1 MKNSGSLIGAVL
13 VGAAVGAALGIL
25 FAPDKGSETRRKLMD
40 GAKDLADNLK
50 DKISEGAGMLNG
62 IGANHEMDSFYENV
76 HSKSNPNSELV

>member
-13 VGAAVGAALGIL
+13 LGAAVGAALGIL
-25 FAPDKGSETRRKLMD
+25 FAPDKGSATRRKLMD

-62 IGANHEMDSFYENV
+62 IGANH
-76 HSKSNPNSELV
+76 